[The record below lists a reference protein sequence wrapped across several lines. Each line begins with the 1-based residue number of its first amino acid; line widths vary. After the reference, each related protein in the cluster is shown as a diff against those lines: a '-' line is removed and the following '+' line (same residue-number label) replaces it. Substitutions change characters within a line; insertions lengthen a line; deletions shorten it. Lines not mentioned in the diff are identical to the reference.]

1 MPAKR
6 GLKMGTFKVE
16 DMTCGHCEKA
26 IKSELAKGDPDVK
39 VDVDL
44 KKKLVKVENLSD
56 DRVIFLLKEIGYTPE
71 LVK

>member
-1 MPAKR
+1 
-6 GLKMGTFKVE
+6 MGTFKVP
-16 DMTCGHCEKA
+16 DMTCAHCEKA
-26 IKSELAKGDPDVK
+26 IKQELAKGGKEVK

-44 KKKLVKVENLSD
+44 KNKTVAVENLTD